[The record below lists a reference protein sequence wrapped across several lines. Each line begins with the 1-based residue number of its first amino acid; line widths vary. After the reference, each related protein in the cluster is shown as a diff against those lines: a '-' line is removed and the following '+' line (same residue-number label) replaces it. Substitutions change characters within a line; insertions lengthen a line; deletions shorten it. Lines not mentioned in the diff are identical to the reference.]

1 MLTLDEIKEQMGN
14 IKKEIMN
21 IDNNIRK
28 LRKSHG
34 IAYEKRSIQELTE
47 QKVVLQEEY
56 TRLKNLKLE
65 LEYLEPAYA

>member
-1 MLTLDEIKEQMGN
+1 MLALDEIKEQMGN

-21 IDNNIRK
+21 IDNNI
-28 LRKSHG
+28 RKSHG